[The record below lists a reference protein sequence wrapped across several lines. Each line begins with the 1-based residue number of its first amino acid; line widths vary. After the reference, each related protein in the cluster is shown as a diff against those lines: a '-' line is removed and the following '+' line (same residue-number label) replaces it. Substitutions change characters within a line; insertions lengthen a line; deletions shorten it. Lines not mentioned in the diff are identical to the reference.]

1 MAHQALLLLSCL
13 AGATGFTAL
22 HHTPMGMQGM
32 PLRRASVA
40 ACSHF
45 APFAPAR
52 HIRVFGDTALSM
64 LELETSELRR
74 GDLKDRRGVKWT
86 EVEERT
92 LLAAMAAAGI
102 AREEGAEVSGYLS
115 FIPFAK
121 TVNHLFLE
129 HRNEMG
135 IAQKARILLLKGP
148 VANKG
153 NENSAGAGVSGLI
166 GVSQDRRK
174 SMDKNRWMARVW
186 LGGKDHYLGLYAT
199 APEAGWAR
207 DRVAVAVLGEPSP
220 GATWKQ
226 LFNYPDE
233 AAALVSPDGALQP
246 LSKDA
251 HKSLKKLYAA
261 AIEGEGATMHP
272 MMLELWRLHGL
283 SGVDAE

>member
-1 MAHQALLLLSCL
+1 MEPPKAAGVGDASQSNLRWTDLEERTLLAEVEAARIAREEGVEVPGYLSFIPF
-13 AGATGFTAL
+13 AKTTF
-22 HHTPMGMQGM
+22 M
-32 PLRRASVA
+32 PLAATVLNLTGRRSLMGVASKVPSLLPKSDRVA
-40 ACSHF
+40 N
-45 APFAPAR
+45 
-52 HIRVFGDTALSM
+52 RVFGDTALSM

-174 SMDKNRWMARVW
+174 SMDKNRSLPRC
-186 LGGKDHYLGLYAT
+186 LSLNLKENGL
-199 APEAGWAR
+199 
-207 DRVAVAVLGEPSP
+207 
-220 GATWKQ
+220 
-226 LFNYPDE
+226 
-233 AAALVSPDGALQP
+233 
-246 LSKDA
+246 
-251 HKSLKKLYAA
+251 
-261 AIEGEGATMHP
+261 
-272 MMLELWRLHGL
+272 
-283 SGVDAE
+283 